1 LPFEI
6 PDNWIWCKLSDVGQI
21 IGGGTPSTKEP
32 SYWDNGTIAWITPA
46 DLSNYCGKYIA
57 SGSRNITKG
66 GLEKSSA
73 QLMPAGT
80 ILFSSRAP
88 VGYIAIAANEICTN
102 QGFKSLV
109 PFVLEINE
117 FIYYYLTAR
126 VEEIQSRASGTTF
139 KEISG
144 SEFGNTLIAFPPLIE
159 QSRIVASIES
169 TFAII
174 DEIEQNKIDLHA
186 VIIET
191 KSKILSLAIQGKLVS
206 QDPNDEPASVLLERI
221 RSEKESLIK
230 AGKIKRSKSDSVII
244 RGDDNCYYGGLP
256 EIWTICNL
264 GDLVK
269 VIGGVSYD
277 KKDVNLN
284 GIRILRGG
292 NIQEEK
298 ILFFDDDVFLPQQYF
313 DMEKVVQS
321 TDIVIVA
328 STGSKVVIGKAG
340 FLKSQS
346 EQIQIGAFLR
356 IIRPIKEETAKYIQ
370 TIFRTDEYRMY
381 IREISKGTNIN
392 NIKSKYINDFIIPL
406 PPLAEQ
412 HRIVNA
418 IETAFEQIDNIV
430 KAIE

>member
-1 LPFEI
+1 MHYEQLPKGWAICSIEQLFSI
-6 PDNWIWCKLSDVGQI
+6 V
-21 IGGGTPSTKEP
+21 GGGTPSTTISE
-32 SYWDNGTIAWITPA
+32 YWGEGTPWFSSADIDESGNISPRRFVTEHGIANSTTNVVPEGSVVVVTRVGLGKIAILNSQMCFSQDNQALIPKYSEVIYNRYLFHFLFNVMQSLKYSGRGTTI
-46 DLSNYCGKYIA
+46 LG
-57 SGSRNITKG
+57 ITK
-66 GLEKSSA
+66 K
-73 QLMPAGT
+73 QLT
-80 ILFSSRAP
+80 DVILW
-88 VGYIAIAANEICTN
+88 
-102 QGFKSLV
+102 L
-109 PFVLEINE
+109 
-117 FIYYYLTAR
+117 
-126 VEEIQSRASGTTF
+126 
-139 KEISG
+139 
-144 SEFGNTLIAFPPLIE
+144 PPLSE
-159 QSRIVASIES
+159 QYRIVAAIES
-169 TFAII
+169 AFTAI
-174 DEIEQNKIDLHA
+174 DEIERNKIDLQT
-186 VIIET
+186 VIT
-191 KSKILSLAIQGKLVS
+191 TAKSKILSLAIQGKLVS

-230 AGKIKRSKSDSVII
+230 AGKIKRSKNDSAII